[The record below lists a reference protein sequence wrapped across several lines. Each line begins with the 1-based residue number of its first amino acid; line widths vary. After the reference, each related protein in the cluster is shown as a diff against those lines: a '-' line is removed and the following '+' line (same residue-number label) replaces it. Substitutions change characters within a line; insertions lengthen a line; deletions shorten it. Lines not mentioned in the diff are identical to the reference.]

1 MAKSRQSFNRRERE
15 RVKKEKAAAKREKRF
30 NKNAATDDD
39 EVEDTEA
46 ETAEPVDEGEVI
58 RQLAELNET
67 FDAGDL
73 AFEEFEKRRTELLAQ
88 LVVD

>member
-39 EVEDTEA
+39 
-46 ETAEPVDEGEVI
+46 
-58 RQLAELNET
+58 
-67 FDAGDL
+67 
-73 AFEEFEKRRTELLAQ
+73 
-88 LVVD
+88 